1 MTRFIPL
8 GIASGMALCAF
19 TLSALAYAPNDIP
32 RPKPR
37 PIMDCWKMIETGE
50 TMCEVRK

>member
-1 MTRFIPL
+1 MTRFIL
-8 GIASGMALCAF
+8 LSIASGMALCAF

-37 PIMDCWKMIETGE
+37 PIMDCFVVDGE
-50 TMCEVRK
+50 RVECEVRK

>member
-1 MTRFIPL
+1 MTRLIFL
-8 GIASGMALCAF
+8 GIASGIALCAL

-37 PIMDCWKMIETGE
+37 PLMDCWTDVDAGTVE
-50 TMCEVRK
+50 CEVRK

>member
-1 MTRFIPL
+1 MTRLFLPTFAL
-8 GIASGMALCAF
+8 AMALCAF

-37 PIMDCWKMIETGE
+37 PIMDCWQTETGVE
-50 TMCEVRK
+50 CEVRK